1 MELKEFVKETLV
13 QIVKGVNDANSELSD
28 TTSFVPS
35 ANLQSGGASWKCTND
50 KSGRYHAVVDVDFDV
65 MVNAEESKTKS
76 GGVSIEVLSIIG
88 VGRSGENGKTT
99 SSANRVRFTIPL
111 ALPTEPE
118 DKLYTKK

>member
-13 QIVKGVNDANSELSD
+13 QIVKGVSDANSELSD

-35 ANLQSGGASWKCTND
+35 
-50 KSGRYHAVVDVDFDV
+50 V
-65 MVNAEESKTKS
+65 
-76 GGVSIEVLSIIG
+76 
-88 VGRSGENGKTT
+88 
-99 SSANRVRFTIPL
+99 NRVRFTIPL